1 MKQVTNYYPFG
12 APYADPSA
20 VWAANLQPY
29 KYNGKELDKMHG
41 LNTYDYG
48 ARQYNPVTARW
59 DRMDPLCEKYYS
71 MSPYAYCGNNPM
83 RYIDSNGMAPGD
95 FFYKIDEAAIDFGQY
110 YNGASINLNNE
121 FGSIIYM
128 TTNKKGEI
136 GFTYSIANRGG
147 NDNVIPSEAPKGA
160 YAVALI
166 HTHGNSLKDE
176 EGNEYINNYFFGASD
191 NVDNII
197 AAKMNL
203 EHKDYDD
210 IGNANRSGM
219 LYSYLVSPNG
229 TLQRY
234 NIFSGKIITI
244 SEDMPSSNV
253 DSDRRNTNEPITNP
267 SIFYDSLHFNIN
279 HLNPRI
285 IVEYNNLRLK
295 AILGK

>member
-1 MKQVTNYYPFG
+1 
-12 APYADPSA
+12 
-20 VWAANLQPY
+20 
-29 KYNGKELDKMHG
+29 
-41 LNTYDYG
+41 
-48 ARQYNPVTARW
+48 
-59 DRMDPLCEKYYS
+59 
-71 MSPYAYCGNNPM
+71 M

-121 FGSIIYM
+121 FGSTIYM

-197 AAKMNL
+197 TAKMNL